1 MPAHGTVPEQKKNK
15 KGGGQAQH
23 AYLRQIKGKKIFIY

>member
-1 MPAHGTVPEQKKNK
+1 MALFQSKKNK